1 MDDVFAAAERFLRAE
16 ARLLEQRLSDTLF
29 HGAPASGVVDA
40 LRGYQNDDGGFG
52 HGLEPD
58 TRCPAS
64 LAIDVEIACG
74 HWSPRGPP
82 THRCCTGRPASSTA
96 SRSTARSR

>member
-16 ARLLEQRLSDTLF
+16 ARLLEQRLFDTLF

-40 LRGYQNDDGGFG
+40 LRGYRNADGGFG

-58 TRCPAS
+58 KRCPA
-64 LAIDVEIACG
+64 ACPSMSR
-74 HWSPRGPP
+74 SPCRPSSPPGPP
-82 THRCCTGRPASSTA
+82 MRSCCAARPTSSPASPSTA
-96 SRSTARSR
+96 PSP